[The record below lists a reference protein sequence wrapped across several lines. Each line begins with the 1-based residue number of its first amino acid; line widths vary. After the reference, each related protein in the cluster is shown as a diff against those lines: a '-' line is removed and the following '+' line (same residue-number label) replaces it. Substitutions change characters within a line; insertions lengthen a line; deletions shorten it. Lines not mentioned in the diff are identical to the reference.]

1 MQYLDMHK
9 IIYSNHSTYNDEVD
23 LLGLFLNDNLVDKV
37 KPGKPLV
44 IINGSE
50 WIDEEYSKD
59 YQIPIAR
66 PESS

>member
-1 MQYLDMHK
+1 M
-9 IIYSNHSTYNDEVD
+9 
-23 LLGLFLNDNLVDKV
+23 GLFLNDNLVDKV